1 MPSKD
6 QAGKTLATARRITL
20 TPATRTYRDWVGNT
34 DTKDLYRLT
43 LNRRS
48 SLNLT
53 LDGLKANATLKL
65 LNFKGKPLQVS
76 ANADRQR
83 ESIYRNLLPGTYF
96 LQVSPVKGNTA
107 YRLKAAAIPD
117 GAGDRIN
124 EALNLGT
131 PTTVTLQDWVGQS
144 DPDDYYQISLPSR
157 SQLSLGWQSPT
168 AATRVQVLDATGGAI
183 ATLLPTGNSATS
195 TSGVLEAGT
204 YYIRVNLNQPNT
216 STYYSLNV
224 ALDPSPIN
232 IAPIPEPIPNPL
244 PNPIPDPIPNPIPN
258 PIPDPIP
265 DPVPNPGLVFQ
276 FSTAAGTSPAVM
288 SALIAAGN
296 LWSNRFSDNVT
307 LDVAVRFSDESPGA
321 ASTLIDF
328 SYAAVRAALVS
339 DQTSAEDAI
348 ALTHLPNASAFNMLL
363 NYTTNSPKGSESPVA
378 YLDNDGDANNR
389 TIRMTTSNAK
399 ALGLQLSDGTPAGSF
414 LGGDESRD
422 LVIILPETSLSGF
435 PWDFDRSDGIAAGA
449 VDFIGIVAHEIGH
462 ALGFS
467 SGVDILD
474 RGAPRNDEEWTWV
487 NTLDLFRYSAA
498 SVAAGSNVID
508 WTTSN
513 TNKYFSIDGGT
524 TQLASFGRGI
534 VHGDGIFPGHW
545 KQDSAGFMSATL
557 SPFIGQKGNISNLD
571 ALALDVIGW
580 DNA

>member
-43 LNRRS
+43 LNGRS

-76 ANADRQR
+76 GNAARQR

-107 YRLKAAAIPD
+107 YRLKSTAIPD
-117 GAGDRIN
+117 GAGDRVN

-131 PTTVTLQDWVGQS
+131 PTAVTLQDWVGQG

-157 SQLSLGWQSPT
+157 SQLSLGLQNPT
-168 AATRVQVLDATGGAI
+168 AATNVQVLDTTGVAI

-195 TSGVLEAGT
+195 ISGVLEAGT

-216 STYYSLNV
+216 STYYSLNI

-232 IAPIPEPIPNPL
+232 IDPIPEPIPNPL
-244 PNPIPDPIPNPIPN
+244 PNPV
-258 PIPDPIP
+258 PDPIP

-276 FSTAAGTSPAVM
+276 FLTAAGTSPAVM
-288 SALIAAGN
+288 SALTAASQ
-296 LWSNRFSDNVT
+296 LWSDRFSDNVT
-307 LDVAVRFSDESPGA
+307 LDVAVRFSNESPGA

-348 ALTHLPNASAFNMLL
+348 ALTHLPNAPTFKMLL
-363 NYTTNSPKGSESPVA
+363 NYTTNSPRGFESPTP
-378 YLDNDGDANNR
+378 YLDNDNDANNS

-399 ALGLQLSDGTPAGSF
+399 AMGLNLNDGTLAGTF
-414 LGGDESRD
+414 LGGDETRD
-422 LVIILPETSLSGF
+422 LVIILPENSLSGL
-435 PWDFDRSDGIAAGA
+435 PWDFDRSNGIAAGT

-513 TNKYFSIDGGT
+513 TDKYFSIDGGI

-534 VHGDGIFPGHW
+534 VHGDGVFPGHW

-557 SPFIGQKGNISNLD
+557 SPFIGREGNISALD